1 MACLAYM
8 ACMVL
13 DKRHPPPSF
22 PSLTAPP
29 AHRPLAPLLQQAPRL
44 VFMRA
49 FAQYFDGKP
58 SGLNP
63 PAIIRN
69 NLYFQVR
76 AV

>member
-1 MACLAYM
+1 
-8 ACMVL
+8 
-13 DKRHPPPSF
+13 
-22 PSLTAPP
+22 
-29 AHRPLAPLLQQAPRL
+29 
-44 VFMRA
+44 MRA